1 MLFRSHVYT
10 VLSIIVYCNALNAT
24 ADFGYIIMKGYDN
37 HGGASAQEPN
47 IARFNIQVGETFVW
61 NDKFSFNGFEPS
73 GTDVFSTAAHQTAN
87 AAQAGSVA
95 QELKFDMTS
104 SGDDFDI
111 TVNMSLTEIHSMYNF
126 DNTLWLGGNG
136 VILVFDREENY
147 WRTLGEERGIPE
159 SDITSMVGDSNY
171 VWIGSYFGIKK
182 VRNNFCQKKK
192 IIKFL

>member
-1 MLFRSHVYT
+1 MALPTGSGTETLHSHLFEDVDGTQILIKGVQHHVYT

-95 QELKFDMTS
+95 QELKFAMTS

-111 TVNMSLTEIHSMYNF
+111 TVTYIDQ
-126 DNTLWLGGNG
+126 DN
-136 VILVFDREENY
+136 
-147 WRTLGEERGIPE
+147 
-159 SDITSMVGDSNY
+159 S
-171 VWIGSYFGIKK
+171 
-182 VRNNFCQKKK
+182 
-192 IIKFL
+192 